1 MTTGMPLK
9 RFFIFIAFL
18 GIFGSALAQ
27 RSGGMH
33 PMNRP
38 DYYSERLHF
47 GFFLGVNKTNFV
59 VTPVDTMRQICDSLK
74 TILSAPETGFNLGI
88 VSELRLAE
96 YLTLR
101 FVPDLAFGQR
111 DLDYHFEGTVDTFTI
126 QKKIESTFLDFPLSL
141 KLRSKRMGNFAA
153 HMLGGGQYTL
163 DLASQKDVQNNVPG
177 QEVVKIRKHDFGV
190 HAGAGVEFFLPYFK
204 FGIEFKAMLGTRNL
218 LIRDET
224 IYSRSIDNLRSKVF
238 LISLTFEG

>member
-1 MTTGMPLK
+1 MPLK
-9 RFFIFIAFL
+9 RIFILLAFL
-18 GIFGSALAQ
+18 AAFTSAYAQ
-27 RSGGMH
+27 GKVR
-33 PMNRP
+33 PQNRP
-38 DYYSERLHF
+38 DYYSEKLHF
-47 GFFLGVNKTNFV
+47 GFFLGINKTNFV
-59 VTPVDTMRQICDSLK
+59 VTPVDTLKQVSDSLK

-111 DLDYHFEGTVDTFTI
+111 NLEYHFEGTTDTFTI

-141 KLRSKRMGNFAA
+141 KLRSKRLGNFAA
-153 HMLGGGQYTL
+153 HMIGGGHYTL
-163 DLASQKDVQNNVPG
+163 DLASQKDVQNNIPG

-190 HAGAGVEFFLPYFK
+190 HAGAGVDFILPYFK

-224 IYSRSIDNLRSKVF
+224 VYSRALDNLRSKVF